1 MSNQKALA
9 LLQKYLDGK
18 ASFEE
23 KALIDK
29 WYSLPEN
36 IEDDITVGDQNTL
49 REKLYQQ
56 IVDELNKKEAIIVP
70 FYKRSFFRVA
80 ASVAILLLVSIGA
93 FLLYNNK
100 NKHTQVAK
108 VEKANPVNS
117 DVAPGGNKAI
127 LTLADG
133 STIILDNAANGSL
146 TEQGNTEVIKLD
158 DGQLAYNTEG
168 VAGEVVYN
176 TISTPRG
183 GQYQLTLADG
193 SKVWL
198 NAAST
203 LRFPATF
210 SGTERK
216 VELTGEG
223 YFEVAKN
230 AAMPF
235 KVGLENGVEVEV
247 LGTHFNVMS
256 YSDDEQIKTTL
267 VEGKVKVLNGDN
279 NVILSPN
286 QQAQF
291 TKGNKS
297 LLVDKDADVN
307 KAIAWKNGLFDFD
320 NDNIVDIL
328 RQLSR
333 WYDVQIQYVG
343 NMRAQYYSGS
353 IRRQVNISQV
363 LFMLEQAGGVEFK
376 IKGKTVEVRTK

>member
-18 ASFEE
+18 ATFEE

-36 IEDDITVGDQNTL
+36 IEDAAAVDDLNMRKEQ
-49 REKLYQQ
+49 LYQQ
-56 IVDELNKKEAIIVP
+56 IVAEMNKKEAIIVP

-80 ASVAILLLVSIGA
+80 GAATIIILLSIGA
-93 FLLYNNK
+93 FFIYNNK
-100 NKHTQVAK
+100 QHNEVAGLK
-108 VEKANPVNS
+108 KQKPVSN

-133 STIILDNAANGSL
+133 STIVLDNAVNGSL
-146 TEQGNTEVIKLD
+146 AEQGNSKIVKLNN
-158 DGQLAYNTEG
+158 GQLAYNTLNEKPT
-168 VAGEVVYN
+168 EIVYN

-210 SGTERK
+210 SGSERK
-216 VELTGEG
+216 VELIGEG

-235 KVGLENGVEVEV
+235 KVDVAGKGEVEV
-247 LGTHFNVMS
+247 LGTHFNINA
-256 YSDDEQIKTTL
+256 YSDEATINTTL
-267 VEGKVKVLNGDN
+267 LEGKVKVTSVTSTTSKFLNPGEQAQQKLNGHIVVKT
-279 NVILSPN
+279 NV
-286 QQAQF
+286 
-291 TKGNKS
+291 
-297 LLVDKDADVN
+297 
-307 KAIAWKNGLFDFD
+307 AIDEVMAWKNGIFNFNNATLEM
-320 NDNIVDIL
+320 VL
-328 RQLSR
+328 RHLSR
-333 WYDVQIQYVG
+333 WYDVDIIFNGAVPQRTFGGEMQK
-343 NMRAQYYSGS
+343 NL
-353 IRRQVNISQV
+353 NLSQV
-363 LFMLEQAGGVEFK
+363 LRILERNKVQFRIE
-376 IKGKTVEVRTK
+376 GKNLIVL